1 MDNKEKE
8 SADLSARLDES
19 ELLKPGTA
27 INPGQSHVEKPE
39 TKQSQE
45 PNHETANQAGP
56 EQQPQA
62 DMKEDVVE
70 FNKFVAAQEEA
81 GKEIEQPKT
90 GALHIIWEI
99 SKTILIAAAV
109 VIFIN
114 TFVFQAYYVS
124 GSSMTPT
131 FQDKD
136 YLLVNKFPTSVR
148 NILKIFGNKGDLN
161 IARGEVLIFRPPEN
175 PEIFYVKRAIGLPG
189 DRVVLKD
196 GVFTIYNKE
205 NPNGLRLDEKYVDPA
220 FKTEGEIDEVVTPGN
235 VFVVGDNR
243 APGGSY
249 DSRAWGQLPQDKI
262 IGDAFFRL
270 IPLNSIGFIS
280 DPKFNSN

>member
-8 SADLSARLDES
+8 PADLSARLDES

-27 INPGQSHVEKPE
+27 INPGQGHAEK
-39 TKQSQE
+39 T
-45 PNHETANQAGP
+45 ETAQAQGPSQAAANQTTADK
-56 EQQPQA
+56 QQT

-81 GKEIEQPKT
+81 SKEIQQPKS
-90 GALHIIWEI
+90 GALHVIWEI

-131 FQDKD
+131 YQDKD
-136 YLLVNKFPTSVR
+136 YLLVNKFPTSLR
-148 NILKIFGNKGDLN
+148 SILKIFGNKGDLN

-205 NPNGLRLDEKYVDPA
+205 NPNGLKLDEKYIDPA
-220 FKTEGEIDEVVTPGN
+220 FKTEGEVDEVVTPGN